1 MADSIRPTGCLL
13 IFSTLQLEAMKDGQ
27 FTSISGNKVMLSY
40 SDSGTT
46 VNKEFAMDTRTF
58 LVELRYAL
66 QIRDPNKYGAR
77 DTVRVYNGLW
87 TFRGL

>member
-13 IFSTLQLEAMKDGQ
+13 IFSTSQLEAMKEGQ
-27 FTSISGNKVMLSY
+27 FTLISGGKTMLSY

-46 VNKEFAMDTRTF
+46 VTKEFPIDPRTF

-66 QIRDPNKYGAR
+66 QIRNPNAYGYR

>member
-1 MADSIRPTGCLL
+1 
-13 IFSTLQLEAMKDGQ
+13 
-27 FTSISGNKVMLSY
+27 
-40 SDSGTT
+40 
-46 VNKEFAMDTRTF
+46 MDTRTF
-58 LVELRYAL
+58 LVELRHAL

>member
-13 IFSTLQLEAMKDGQ
+13 IFSTSQLEAMKDGQ
-27 FTSISGNKVMLSY
+27 FTSISSNKVMLSY

-46 VNKEFAMDTRTF
+46 VSKAFAMDSRTF
-58 LVELRYAL
+58 LVELRHAL
-66 QIRDPNKYGAR
+66 QIRDPNRYGAR